1 MLTDPQLKSKVDALW
16 DKFWSGGI
24 ANPITAIEQMSYLIF
39 LKRLEDMDNTRAAAA
54 KRKNESYRSIFFG
67 KKDCR
72 WSFWSQLPGD
82 QMLKHVRDKVFDFLR
97 NLGSETS
104 SFTQHMQDAVFIIPK
119 ASLLQEAVKIIEEM
133 HISEQ
138 NIDVQGDLYEYLLM
152 QLTTAGK
159 NGQFRTPRHIIR
171 MIVKLVDPKVGDR
184 ICDPAAGTGGFLV
197 NAYEHILE
205 SNTSPEVLEY
215 DDEGKPHHLIG
226 DKIADKKLLKFLKS
240 QALTGYDFDAT
251 MTRIGA
257 MNLMLHGIDNP
268 NFRYMDSLSK
278 TFSEKAQ
285 YDVILANPPFKGSI
299 DKSDINERFSVKT
312 TKTEL
317 LFIELMYDLLVT
329 GGRCGVIVPDGVL
342 FGTSNA
348 HVNLR
353 KILIDKCKLE
363 GVISM
368 PSGVFKPYAG
378 VSTAVL
384 VFQKGGTTDN
394 VWFYDMEADG
404 FSLDDKRQKV
414 AENDIPDIL
423 ENWKRLKNPPKSPLS
438 KVGQADG
445 GSKALSEGAARMAAE
460 PTVLYSAGKPAE
472 AEGVGGRKAK
482 CFLVPAEEI
491 RTNKYDL
498 SISRYKEIEHKEIDY
513 EKPEAIMAKILD
525 LEKAIAKDVE
535 DIKKMI

>member
-39 LKRLEDMDNTRAAAA
+39 LKRLEDMDNARSAAA
-54 KRKNESYRSIFFG
+54 KRKGESFKSLFAG
-67 KKDCR
+67 KSADKKFDNKECR
-72 WSFWSQLPGD
+72 WSYWSQLPGD
-82 QMLKHVRDKVFDFLR
+82 QMLKHVRDNVFDFLR

-119 ASLLQEAVKIIEEM
+119 ASLLQEAVKIIDEM

-205 SNTSPEVLEY
+205 SNTSPDVLEY
-215 DDEGKPHHLIG
+215 DSEGKPHHLIG
-226 DKIADKKLLKFLKS
+226 DKISDKKLLKFLKS

-268 NFRYMDSLSK
+268 NFRYMDALSK
-278 TFSEKAQ
+278 TFTEKTQ

-342 FGTSNA
+342 FGSSNA
-348 HVNLR
+348 HIDLR
-353 KILIDKCKLE
+353 KILVDKCKLE
-363 GVISM
+363 GIISM

-384 VFQKGGTTDN
+384 VFQKGGTTDK

-404 FSLDDKRQKV
+404 FSLDDKRQSSP
-414 AENDIPDIL
+414 ENDIPDIVGK
-423 ENWKRLKNPPKSPLS
+423 WKGREKSSISNRKS
-438 KVGQADG
+438 KFF
-445 GSKALSEGAARMAAE
+445 
-460 PTVLYSAGKPAE
+460 T
-472 AEGVGGRKAK
+472 
-482 CFLVPAEEI
+482 VPADEI
-491 RTNKYDL
+491 RSNKYDL
-498 SISRYKEIEHKEIDY
+498 SISRYKQIVHKEIDY
-513 EKPEAIMAKILD
+513 EKPEVI
-525 LEKAIAKDVE
+525 
-535 DIKKMI
+535 IKKVLELERQIENHIREVTELLK